1 MVCPPRMVGNHLLPV
16 CSGLCGQARLCGAGC
31 SEQLSLCFL
40 WPNTH
45 ELAFPSYLPGR
56 FAGGSNLLGQGG
68 RGMGAACEKDVM
80 LIGKGRS
87 LVIDH
92 TGEKKKKRDPTAFL
106 SHFFVFQLKKEPR

>member
-1 MVCPPRMVGNHLLPV
+1 
-16 CSGLCGQARLCGAGC
+16 
-31 SEQLSLCFL
+31 
-40 WPNTH
+40 
-45 ELAFPSYLPGR
+45 
-56 FAGGSNLLGQGG
+56 
-68 RGMGAACEKDVM
+68 MGAACEKDVM